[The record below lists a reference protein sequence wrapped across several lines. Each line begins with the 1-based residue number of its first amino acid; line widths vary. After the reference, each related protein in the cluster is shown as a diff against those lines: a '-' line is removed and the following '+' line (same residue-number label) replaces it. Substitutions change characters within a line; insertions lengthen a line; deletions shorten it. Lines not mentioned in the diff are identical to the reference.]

1 MHTPAA
7 ASRGVLSSAFDR
19 FPGQRHLRA
28 HCSAKS
34 SHRGFFALIKAIFFR
49 PYPALHLLL
58 AADGLMDT
66 LKAVVMYRA
75 VAIAM
80 ILAGRSPRLRPA
92 YVGSVGSLSSGFCA
106 SPLVTRPAGP
116 TRSHPHKPE
125 LAKLLLARRRKLAT
139 VCRPRQE

>member
-66 LKAVVMYRA
+66 LKTVVICPAV
-75 VAIAM
+75 AM
-80 ILAGRSPRLRPA
+80 ILAGKALDFA
-92 YVGSVGSLSSGFCA
+92 LLMLG
-106 SPLVTRPAGP
+106 PLVRD
-116 TRSHPHKPE
+116 SV
-125 LAKLLLARRRKLAT
+125 LLLL
-139 VCRPRQE
+139 